1 MVIAGLVFAGVASGL
16 HVFFFVLESLRFTRP
31 ATWRRFG
38 VRSQADADVLKPM
51 AYNQGFYN
59 LFLAIGCL
67 VGIVLVAAGQTAAG
81 GALVLFGTGV
91 DGACGRRPGLHR
103 ARPVAGGRGAV
114 RAGRGGIPA
123 HGRRARGRLTRHGV
137 GRYR

>member
-81 GALVLFGTGV
+81 GALVLFGTGSMALAGV
-91 DGACGRRPGLHR
+91 VLVSTGRDRWRAAAVQFVPAAAGFLLTAVGL
-103 ARPVAGGRGAV
+103 AV
-114 RAGRGGIPA
+114 G
-123 HGRRARGRLTRHGV
+123 
-137 GRYR
+137 